1 MENGDFL
8 TNVEES
14 FLRSF
19 GPFIENSS
27 DSSCKGSQTYEA
39 VIIGQSELV
48 SENT

>member
-39 VIIGQSELV
+39 LIIGQSELV